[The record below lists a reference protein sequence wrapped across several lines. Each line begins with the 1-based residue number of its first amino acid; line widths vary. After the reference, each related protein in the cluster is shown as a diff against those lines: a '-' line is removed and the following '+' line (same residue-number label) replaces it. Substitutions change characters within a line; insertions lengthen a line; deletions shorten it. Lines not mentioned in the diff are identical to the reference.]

1 MYLAIGHFAL
11 NLALCLTLAGIGA
24 ALAALRGSPG
34 WARSARQSV
43 FLVFITLSISIGIL
57 EYAFLSHDYALDYV
71 AAHSSNDLPLFYLAT
86 ALWGGHE
93 GSLLLWVWILS
104 LYAAVAAWRHW
115 STHPRTMP
123 YLLLISQA
131 VMAGFLCLVSFLSN
145 PFTMASERLPDGAGL
160 NPLLQDPGMVFHP
173 PFLYMGYVGF
183 TIPFAFAMAALL
195 SGRADAEWIKA
206 TRRWTLFSWLMLTF
220 GIAMGGYWAYYELGW
235 GGYWA
240 WDPVEN
246 ASFMPWLTGT
256 AFLHSVMVQET
267 RRMFK
272 VWNVFL
278 IIMTFALSL
287 LGTFLVRSGVLS
299 SVHSFAAD
307 PSRGMYIL
315 LFMTAVLVLSF
326 GALIL
331 RASKLSAE
339 SRLDSLLSRESAFL
353 YNNLFFLVATATVFA
368 GTLYPLALEAFTG
381 GKVTVGAPYYNT
393 VFTPVMLAMTALMG
407 IGPLIPWR
415 TVSLQRFR
423 REMLTPVLGAVIGVV
438 VSVLAGI
445 HAVYPLVGL
454 GLAYFVALSIVVDLL
469 SAARALRKR
478 DGCGWLPSLPLAIWG
493 NKRRFGG
500 QIVHAGVVLVIL
512 GLIGSNAFKE
522 EKELMLKPGDS
533 FQLGP
538 YQVRFDGVKEH
549 RGANYDAITGRFVVL
564 DGGRELVMNPERRQY
579 RNSRMPTTEAAIN
592 DNWWRDVYLAL
603 GNEADGAWAVKAF
616 LNPLVKWLWAGIV
629 VMGLGTLL
637 AMSHGRRK
645 EGKA

>member
-1 MYLAIGHFAL
+1 MYLAIGHFSL
-11 NLALCLTLAGIGA
+11 ILALCLTLAGVGS
-24 ALAALRGSPG
+24 ALAALRGSPA
-34 WARSARQSV
+34 WARTARHSV
-43 FLVFITLSISIGIL
+43 FLVFVLLTVSIGIL
-57 EYAFLSHDYALDYV
+57 EYAFLQHDYALDYV

-104 LYAAVAAWRHW
+104 LYAALAAWWHW

-131 VMAGFLCLVSFLSN
+131 VMGGFLCLVTFLSN
-145 PFTMASERLPDGAGL
+145 PFAMATERLPDGAGL

-183 TIPFAFAMAALL
+183 AIPFAFAMAALL
-195 SGRADAEWIKA
+195 SGRADAEWIRA
-206 TRRWTLFSWLMLTF
+206 TRRWTLFAWLMLTF

-315 LFMTAVLVLSF
+315 LFMTVVLVLSF

-415 TVSLQRFR
+415 TVSVQRLR
-423 REMLTPVLGAVIGVV
+423 RELIVPVAGALLGTALTW
-438 VSVLAGI
+438 LAGI
-445 HAVYPLVGL
+445 HDIYPLVGL
-454 GLAYFVALSIVVDLL
+454 GLAYFVALAIAVDLNT
-469 SAARALRKR
+469 AAGGLRKR
-478 DGCGWLPSLPLAIWG
+478 EECGWLPSFALAIWH

-500 QIVHAGVVLVIL
+500 QMVHAGVVLVIL

-522 EKELMLKPGDS
+522 EKEVMLKPGDS

-538 YQVRFDGVKEH
+538 YQVLFEGVKEH
-549 RGANYDAITGRFVVL
+549 RGANYEAVTGRYVMRNGKELLVL
-564 DGGRELVMNPERRQY
+564 NPERRQY
-579 RNSRMPTTEAAIN
+579 RNSRMPTTEAAIH
-592 DNWWRDVYLAL
+592 DTWLRDVYLTMGA
-603 GNEADGAWAVKAF
+603 EVDGAWALKAYH
-616 LNPLVKWLWAGIV
+616 NPLVKWLWTGIV
-629 VMGLGTLL
+629 VMGLGTAL
-637 AMSHGRRK
+637 AMAQGRRK
-645 EGKA
+645 ESKQ

>member
-11 NLALCLTLAGIGA
+11 SLALCLALAGIGA

-34 WARSARQSV
+34 WARSARYSV
-43 FLVFITLSISIGIL
+43 FLVFLTLTVSIGIL
-57 EYAFLSHDYALDYV
+57 EYAFLTHDYALDYV

-104 LYAAVAAWRHW
+104 LYAALAAWWHW

-131 VMAGFLCLVSFLSN
+131 VMAGFLSLVSFLSN
-145 PFTMASERLPDGAGL
+145 PYQMASERLPDGAGM

-315 LFMTAVLVLSF
+315 LFMTVVLVLSF

-339 SRLDSLLSRESAFL
+339 ARLDSLLSRESAFL

-415 TVSLQRFR
+415 TVSPQRLR
-423 REMLTPVLGAVIGVV
+423 RELMLPVVGALLGVLASVI
-438 VSVLAGI
+438 AGI
-445 HAVYPLVGL
+445 HAVYPLLGL

-469 SAARALRKR
+469 SAARALRQR
-478 DGCGWLPSLPLAIWG
+478 DGCGVLASVPLAIWG

-500 QIVHAGVVLVIL
+500 QMVHAGVVLVIL

-538 YQVRFDGVKEH
+538 YQVRFEGVKER
-549 RGANYDAITGRFVVL
+549 RGENYEAVTGRFVVQ
-564 DGGRELVMNPERRQY
+564 DGEPLVLNPERRQY
-579 RNSRMPTTEAAIN
+579 RNSRMPTTEAAIH
-592 DNWWRDVYLAL
+592 DNWLRDVYLAL
-603 GNEADGAWAVKAF
+603 GNEAEGAWAVKAYH
-616 LNPLVKWLWAGIV
+616 NPLVKWLWAGII
-629 VMGLGTLL
+629 VMGLGTIL
-637 AMSHGRRK
+637 AMLQGRRK
-645 EGKA
+645 GGKA

>member
-11 NLALCLTLAGIGA
+11 SLALCLALAGIGA

-34 WARSARQSV
+34 WARSARYSV
-43 FLVFITLSISIGIL
+43 FLVFLTLTVSIGIL
-57 EYAFLSHDYALDYV
+57 EYAFLTHDYALDYV

-104 LYAAVAAWRHW
+104 LYAALAAWWHW

-131 VMAGFLCLVSFLSN
+131 VMAGFLSLVSFLSN
-145 PFTMASERLPDGAGL
+145 PYQMASERLPDGAGM

-287 LGTFLVRSGVLS
+287 LGNLPGAFRRVVVGAFVCRR
-299 SVHSFAAD
+299 SFARHVH
-307 PSRGMYIL
+307 P
-315 LFMTAVLVLSF
+315 AVHDR
-326 GALIL
+326 
-331 RASKLSAE
+331 RA
-339 SRLDSLLSRESAFL
+339 
-353 YNNLFFLVATATVFA
+353 
-368 GTLYPLALEAFTG
+368 
-381 GKVTVGAPYYNT
+381 
-393 VFTPVMLAMTALMG
+393 
-407 IGPLIPWR
+407 
-415 TVSLQRFR
+415 
-423 REMLTPVLGAVIGVV
+423 GAVVRRV
-438 VSVLAGI
+438 DSAG
-445 HAVYPLVGL
+445 LQTL
-454 GLAYFVALSIVVDLL
+454 CR
-469 SAARALRKR
+469 SAARFA
-478 DGCGWLPSLPLAIWG
+478 
-493 NKRRFGG
+493 
-500 QIVHAGVVLVIL
+500 VV
-512 GLIGSNAFKE
+512 A
-522 EKELMLKPGDS
+522 
-533 FQLGP
+533 
-538 YQVRFDGVKEH
+538 
-549 RGANYDAITGRFVVL
+549 
-564 DGGRELVMNPERRQY
+564 
-579 RNSRMPTTEAAIN
+579 
-592 DNWWRDVYLAL
+592 
-603 GNEADGAWAVKAF
+603 
-616 LNPLVKWLWAGIV
+616 
-629 VMGLGTLL
+629 
-637 AMSHGRRK
+637 
-645 EGKA
+645 